1 MRTAGTL
8 GGDVKKAS
16 RMAES
21 KAAQSPAKSRSARVL
36 QLLELVARM
45 DRPAS
50 VQEITELSGLPKA
63 TAYRI
68 CAALENDGY
77 LRKELGGRGLVAG
90 PRLLSLAQS
99 LIGGASLATARHAIL
114 ASAARRIGETCNLS
128 IPRDG
133 EMVYLDRV
141 ESEWPLRLQL
151 PVGTRVPLHCTAS
164 GKLFL
169 SSLTR
174 TARDALL
181 RSLALE
187 PRGPNTIT
195 DRAALGVELDSIRRT
210 RIGTDDEEFL
220 DGMVAVAVPVT
231 DEDGRLFA
239 SLAVHAPIMRMTLA
253 QAMDHVPVL
262 QEAAAQL
269 ARLGD

>member
-1 MRTAGTL
+1 MSERRRASLPKPTA
-8 GGDVKKAS
+8 
-16 RMAES
+16 
-21 KAAQSPAKSRSARVL
+21 AKSRSARVL
-36 QLLELVARM
+36 QLLELVAGM

-68 CAALENDGY
+68 CASLEADGY

-99 LIGGASLATARHAIL
+99 LIGGASLAGARHAIL
-114 ASAARRIGETCNLS
+114 AAAARRIGETCNLS
-128 IPRDG
+128 IPKDG

-169 SSLTR
+169 SSLSAG
-174 TARDALL
+174 ARAAVL
-181 RSLALE
+181 RSLKLE
-187 PRGPNTIT
+187 ARAPNTLT
-195 DRAALGVELDSIRRT
+195 DPAALGTALDRIRET
-210 RIGTDDEEFL
+210 QVGTDDQEFL
-220 DGMVAVAVPVT
+220 EGMVAVAVPVT
-231 DEDGRLFA
+231 DAAGRFFA
-239 SLAVHAPIMRMTLA
+239 ALAVHAPLMRMTIG

-262 QEAAAQL
+262 REAAAQL
-269 ARLGD
+269 ADLGASEGGASEG

>member
-1 MRTAGTL
+1 MAA
-8 GGDVKKAS
+8 DVKEAS
-16 RMAES
+16 RVS
-21 KAAQSPAKSRSARVL
+21 VTKATQSPAKSRSARVL

-68 CAALENDGY
+68 CAALESDGY

-114 ASAARRIGETCNLS
+114 SAAAKRIGETCNLS

-141 ESEWPLRLQL
+141 EAEWPLRLQL
-151 PVGTRVPLHCTAS
+151 PIGTRVPLYCTAG

-169 SSLTR
+169 SSLSK
-174 TARDALL
+174 TARAALL

-195 DRAALGVELDSIRRT
+195 DAEALGVELDGIRRT

-220 DGMVAVAVPVT
+220 EGMVAVAVPVT
-231 DEDGRLFA
+231 DEDGRFFA
-239 SLAVHAPIMRMTLA
+239 SLAVHAPIMRMTIG
-253 QAMDHVPVL
+253 QAMNYVPVL
-262 QEAAAQL
+262 QEAATQL

>member
-1 MRTAGTL
+1 MVLQAKSGSRR
-8 GGDVKKAS
+8 GG
-16 RMAES
+16 S
-21 KAAQSPAKSRSARVL
+21 KAPPKSRSARVL
-36 QLLELVARM
+36 QLLELVARL

-68 CAALENDGY
+68 CAALEADGY
-77 LRKELGGRGLVAG
+77 LRKEMGGRGLAAG
-90 PRLLSLAQS
+90 PRLLTLAQS
-99 LIGGASLATARHAIL
+99 LIGGAGLATARHAIL
-114 ASAARRIGETCNLS
+114 AAAARRIGETCNLS

-141 ESEWPLRLQL
+141 ETEWPLRLQL

-169 SSLTR
+169 SSLAPA
-174 TARDALL
+174 ARAALL
-181 RSLALE
+181 RSLKLE
-187 PRGPNTIT
+187 PRGPNTLT
-195 DRAALGVELDSIRRT
+195 DREALSVELDDIRRT

-231 DEDGRLFA
+231 DESGRFFA
-239 SLAVHAPIMRMTLA
+239 ALAVHAPVMRMTLA

-262 QEAAAQL
+262 RDAAGQLAQL
-269 ARLGD
+269 NASGGA

>member
-1 MRTAGTL
+1 LAKPTA
-8 GGDVKKAS
+8 
-16 RMAES
+16 
-21 KAAQSPAKSRSARVL
+21 AKSRSARVL

-68 CAALENDGY
+68 CATLETDGY

-90 PRLLSLAQS
+90 PRLLALAQS
-99 LIGGASLATARHAIL
+99 LIGGSSLASARHAIL
-114 ASAARRIGETCNLS
+114 SSAARRIGETCNLS
-128 IPRDG
+128 TPKDG

-151 PVGTRVPLHCTAS
+151 PIGTRVPLHCTAS

-169 SSLTR
+169 STLGPA
-174 TARDALL
+174 ARGPVL

-187 PRGPNTIT
+187 PRGPKTIT
-195 DRAALGVELDSIRRT
+195 DPAALNAALEEIRRT
-210 RIGTDDEEFL
+210 QVGTDDEEFL
-220 DGMVAVAVPVT
+220 EGMVAVAVPVT
-231 DEDGRLFA
+231 DAAGRFFA
-239 SLAVHAPIMRMTLA
+239 ALAVHAPLMRMTID
-253 QAMDHVPVL
+253 QARAHVPVL
-262 QEAAAQL
+262 REAASQL
-269 ARLGD
+269 AELGATDSVVSAEG